1 MGAICLKADKAA
13 QRIVV
18 LEDDQPVV
26 PVEQVPTED
35 IDSEDSLSET
45 RPMPVDSDDETSDT
59 DVEGPLAADPVLQLG
74 KKKSA
79 TVAKRVKKP
88 TETNCK
94 QLCPVCKRGFQLRRL
109 SPLHISCN
117 SCKVLLHCY
126 GAN

>member
-1 MGAICLKADKAA
+1 MTNQLYQLNKF
-13 QRIVV
+13 QLRILTVK
-18 LEDDQPVV
+18 
-26 PVEQVPTED
+26 
-35 IDSEDSLSET
+35 IEDSLSGT
-45 RPMPVDSDDETSDT
+45 RPSDT